1 MTSAITAVRPRGSC
15 GGKAVPNE
23 IPTQPGN
30 VTVRRASRLE
40 GQA

>member
-1 MTSAITAVRPRGSC
+1 MTSAITAAKPRGSC
-15 GGKAVPNE
+15 GFKAVPNG

-40 GQA
+40 DQA